1 LVEAEPVVRPGA
13 APRHIMVTGGAGFIG
28 SHLATHLIRLGHQVT
43 VLDDLSTGKLENIPP
58 EAAFI
63 RLDLGQRQ
71 EYGKIAPLRADAV
84 FHLAGQSS
92 GEASFA
98 DPWKDCRS
106 HVLSTF
112 WLLEWCRMKQ
122 VDRFIYASSM
132 STYGE
137 PRYLPVDEN
146 HPQQPLTFYAAGKI
160 AAEAYVKLY
169 QTLGVNTTIF
179 RLFSVYGPGQNLEN
193 QQQGMVSIYLS
204 YLLADEPIVVKGS
217 QDRFRDFIYIDD
229 VVHAWLAA
237 WENQASYGNIYNLA
251 SGAKTTVADL
261 LTALK
266 NAAGRPDFPVI
277 CEDNTPG
284 DQHGVVGD
292 NGRVSRDLH
301 WRPKT
306 DLPTGL
312 STMVEFEQRRR
323 KIGN

>member
-1 LVEAEPVVRPGA
+1 LVEAEPVVRLGA

>member
-13 APRHIMVTGGAGFIG
+13 APRHVMVTGGAGFIG
-28 SHLATHLIRLGHQVT
+28 SHLATHLIRRGHRVT
-43 VLDDLSTGKLENIPP
+43 VLDDLSTGKLANIPP

-71 EYGKIAPLRADAV
+71 EYSKIAPLKADAV

-112 WLLEWCRMKQ
+112 LLLKWCRRKQ

-132 STYGE
+132 ATYGE
-137 PRYLPVDEN
+137 PRYLPVDED

-179 RLFSVYGPGQNLEN
+179 RLFSVYGPGQDLEN

-204 YLLADEPIVVKGS
+204 YLLAQEPIVVKGS
-217 QDRFRDFIYIDD
+217 QNRFRDFIYIDD
-229 VVHAWLAA
+229 VVRAWLEA
-237 WENQASYGNIYNLA
+237 WETPASYGKIYNIA
-251 SGAKTTVADL
+251 SGTKTTVADL
-261 LTALK
+261 LVALK

-277 CEDNTPG
+277 CQDRTPG

-292 NGRVSRDLH
+292 TARVRRDLH
-301 WRPKT
+301 WRPET
-306 DLPTGL
+306 DLLTGL
-312 STMVEFEQRRR
+312 SKMVEYDQRRR

>member
-28 SHLATHLIRLGHQVT
+28 SHLAAHLIRLGHRVT
-43 VLDDLSTGKLENIPP
+43 ILDDLSTGRLENIPP
-58 EAAFI
+58 EAAFMQ
-63 RLDLGQRQ
+63 LDLGQRQ

-193 QQQGMVSIYLS
+193 QQQGMISIYLS

-229 VVHAWLAA
+229 VVRAWLAA
-237 WENQASYGNIYNLA
+237 WENPASYGNIYNMA
-251 SGAKTTVADL
+251 SGTKTTVADL
-261 LTALK
+261 LAALK
-266 NAAGRPDFPVI
+266 NAAGYPDFPVI

-292 NGRVSRDLH
+292 NARVSRDLH

-306 DLPTGL
+306 DLQTGL
-312 STMVEFEQRRR
+312 SKMVEFEQRRM
-323 KIGN
+323 KIGE